1 MKSPNKIQ
9 ILNLMRNILEELLS
23 MSCPNTEDLTVLQSW
38 PTQPSLVESKMYLP
52 TNNLW
57 PSNWFGSH

>member
-1 MKSPNKIQ
+1 MKSPNNIQ

-38 PTQPSLVESKMYLP
+38 PT
-52 TNNLW
+52 
-57 PSNWFGSH
+57 